1 VSHDEAYINR
11 VIYGL
16 PTTTAAGGAEGGV
29 SATAD
34 AMASATAGLNPTG
47 ELWVLSHNSIRKH
60 EGTFKEYKK
69 QVLKKM
75 KNIEEMV
82 AASSNA

>member
-1 VSHDEAYINR
+1 M
-11 VIYGL
+11 
-16 PTTTAAGGAEGGV
+16 P
-29 SATAD
+29 SATLSTSIHASGSD
-34 AMASATAGLNPTG
+34 AVGSASAAETMMASATSGLNPTG
-47 ELWVLSHNSIRKH
+47 ELWVLSHNTIRKH

-82 AASSNA
+82 AASSTA

>member
-1 VSHDEAYINR
+1 MPDKNASSSTNGDN
-11 VIYGL
+11 
-16 PTTTAAGGAEGGV
+16 GGAAE
-29 SATAD
+29 T
-34 AMASATAGLNPTG
+34 AMASATQGLNPTG
-47 ELWVLSHNSIRKH
+47 ELWVLSHESIRRH

-75 KNIEEMV
+75 KNIDEMV